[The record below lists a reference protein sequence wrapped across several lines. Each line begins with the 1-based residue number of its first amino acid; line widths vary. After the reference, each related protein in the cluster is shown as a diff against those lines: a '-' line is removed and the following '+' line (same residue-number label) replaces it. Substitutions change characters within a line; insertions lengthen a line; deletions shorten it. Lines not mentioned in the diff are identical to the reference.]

1 MVKYQPDTGVI
12 ITFRTNNNPNSYLG
26 NSSIYQHLYHSNS
39 IPVMIQI
46 WIVKSDSGDIGDNV
60 FEHAGHSDICGYVDG
75 NYIGTLL
82 FDVDV

>member
-1 MVKYQPDTGVI
+1 
-12 ITFRTNNNPNSYLG
+12 
-26 NSSIYQHLYHSNS
+26 
-39 IPVMIQI
+39 MIQI
-46 WIVKSDSGDIGDNV
+46 WIVKSDSGDIGGNV

>member
-1 MVKYQPDTGVI
+1 
-12 ITFRTNNNPNSYLG
+12 
-26 NSSIYQHLYHSNS
+26 
-39 IPVMIQI
+39 MIQI